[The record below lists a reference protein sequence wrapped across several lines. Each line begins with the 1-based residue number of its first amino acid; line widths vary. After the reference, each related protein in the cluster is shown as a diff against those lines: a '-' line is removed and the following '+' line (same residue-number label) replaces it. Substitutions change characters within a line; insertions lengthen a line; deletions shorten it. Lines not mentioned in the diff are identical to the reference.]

1 MSSRNKLVH
10 LPIVDTRAQAK
21 YKGHVPTIQIDCCPQ
36 MLDCGENVIKR
47 TSLADQSINL
57 SFKKFYSACPN

>member
-21 YKGHVPTIQIDCCPQ
+21 YKDHMPIIRIDSCPQ
-36 MLDCGENVIKR
+36 MLDCGENCIKR
-47 TSLADQSINL
+47 TSLANQSINL